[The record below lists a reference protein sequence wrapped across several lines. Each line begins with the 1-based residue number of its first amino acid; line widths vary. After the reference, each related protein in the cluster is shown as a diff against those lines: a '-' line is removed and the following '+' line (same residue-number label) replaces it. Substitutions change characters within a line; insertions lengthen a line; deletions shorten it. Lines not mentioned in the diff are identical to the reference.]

1 MDKASAYG
9 AGDCRFE
16 SCRVHWCRWHTCHQ
30 TRFDRF
36 SYDYSPT
43 PAMSWCFV
51 VAKRKI
57 CPHSGSNLHA
67 SRCRNRNSYL
77 IVYAPGSR
85 QPGPEKK
92 NVNRSKPRHFVNSS
106 EPEKNNNNNL
116 PWNWQTQLYMNMN
129 DITLQTHCFLIAGER
144 NNYYLQLHIA
154 QKQKPYLDICPIWQ
168 THYPSHARLRS
179 LVPWK
184 LQRSST
190 CKHVQFHHWLTSP
203 VTHLQHRPREIN
215 SALIVFKIDEET
227 IESEE

>member
-51 VAKRKI
+51 DAKRKI
-57 CPHSGSNLHA
+57 CPHSGSNLHP
-67 SRCRNRNSYL
+67 SRCQNRNSYL

-92 NVNRSKPRHFVNSS
+92 TQIDQNQETSQIQANQKKIIIICLGIDKHNCIWTWTTSRSRRTAIQSRVKGTTTTS
-106 EPEKNNNNNL
+106 
-116 PWNWQTQLYMNMN
+116 
-129 DITLQTHCFLIAGER
+129 
-144 NNYYLQLHIA
+144 
-154 QKQKPYLDICPIWQ
+154 
-168 THYPSHARLRS
+168 
-179 LVPWK
+179 
-184 LQRSST
+184 SST
-190 CKHVQFHHWLTSP
+190 SRKSKNHIWTSAPFDKPIIHPMRDCGHWSHGNSNDHPHANMLSLIIGLL
-203 VTHLQHRPREIN
+203 HLSRICN
-215 SALIVFKIDEET
+215 IVPERSIVHQSYSRSIRT
-227 IESEE
+227 Q

>member
-129 DITLQTHCFLIAGER
+129 DITLQTHCYLIAGER

-179 LVPWK
+179 LIGPMEIPTIIHMQTCSVSSGLLHLSRICNIVPE
-184 LQRSST
+184 RSILHQSYSRSMRR
-190 CKHVQFHHWLTSP
+190 Q
-203 VTHLQHRPREIN
+203 
-215 SALIVFKIDEET
+215 
-227 IESEE
+227 